1 MLGHRE
7 RKIEEK
13 CETIIII
20 GGGSKKIMPDFGN
33 ELVFSFQHTIL
44 VIRRK
49 LFFTIIYLDQIYII
63 VRNIEVLQ
71 YVFSRCE
78 KSYESCDFSTVIN
91 IVIIYGEFFIP

>member
-33 ELVFSFQHTIL
+33 S
-44 VIRRK
+44 
-49 LFFTIIYLDQIYII
+49 
-63 VRNIEVLQ
+63 
-71 YVFSRCE
+71 
-78 KSYESCDFSTVIN
+78 
-91 IVIIYGEFFIP
+91 G